1 MILHKKYLRKTGR
14 PRPLSYVNS
23 KFAFSQRARRAYLQ
37 EIIIYDN
44 LSNMITKVII
54 SKSIE
59 NKFNKDVKRGLFNP
73 EVSDLIE
80 YWITE
85 IEDLG
90 YSEYKKSELFK
101 MLNDHSLKNGRQGQR
116 SITLD
121 QIGGRLIY
129 TVIKNAIVIKIT
141 SDHDYS

>member
-1 MILHKKYLRKTGR
+1 MQASLGVHICRLRYLLNVRLKR
-14 PRPLSYVNS
+14 V
-23 KFAFSQRARRAYLQ
+23 
-37 EIIIYDN
+37 IIYGK
-44 LSNMITKVII
+44 LLIMITKVII
-54 SKSIE
+54 NISIE
-59 NKFNKDVKRGLFNP
+59 NKFNKDVRNGLFSP
-73 EVSDLIE
+73 EVKDLIE

-101 MLNDHSLKNGRQGQR
+101 MLNDHNLKNDRQEQN

-121 QIGGRLIY
+121 QTGGRLIY
-129 TVIKNAIVIKIT
+129 KVVKKTIVVKVIRIT